1 MKKVLLIILGIL
13 VILIAVLLIKTYTY
27 PFKKNTAET
36 GEGWKPVKSDSA
48 LIRFSNGI
56 KIPTVSTGSLGEF
69 NYTPFDEF
77 KEYLK
82 ISYPLVYQNTENF
95 EVNKYGLV
103 FRLKGSNPALE
114 PILFLSHMDVVPPGD
129 ADVKNKEENI
139 FRPDDKVLPPVSKV
153 AEDWDY
159 SPFAGVVANGRIYG
173 RGAIDMKGMLF
184 SLMESVNN
192 LIKSKQTP
200 QRDIYLAFGFDE
212 EVGGQKGAI
221 QIADYFKKK
230 GLKFDAVYD
239 EGGLIMQ
246 KGSVAG
252 IDSDVAVVGCAE
264 KGFLSAKIKVKGLGG
279 HSSMPPMESA
289 IGKAAVI
296 MQRLEDDQMK
306 PVITPL
312 IKEFFDNIGGAMPF
326 TSRLAIAN
334 QWLLK
339 PVLLSQLTK
348 NNITNALVRTTT
360 ALTMMK
366 GSDGTNVLSPEVE
379 FVVNFRLLPGN
390 TVKDVREHIAKVT
403 QGFDVEVEEIDNTR
417 EASKISPTNTKAYQL
432 IQAGIKEIHPGAI
445 VTPYLTMAGTDAAK
459 YEIVSKNVYRFM
471 PIKIN
476 SSEQQSLHS
485 TNEYLSIENYLKM
498 IHYFEF
504 MMKNYDK

>member
-1 MKKVLLIILGIL
+1 MKKFLLAILGII
-13 VILIAVLLIKTYTY
+13 VILVAIVMIKTFTY
-27 PFKKNTAET
+27 PFKKNNTVA
-36 GEGWKPVKSDSA
+36 GEGWKPVKNDSA
-48 LIRFSNGI
+48 VMRFSGGV

-69 NYTPFDEF
+69 NYAPFGQF

-82 ISYPLVYQNTENF
+82 TSYPLVYQHAEYA
-95 EVNKYGLV
+95 EVNQYGLV
-103 FRLKGSNPALE
+103 FRLKGSNPSLE

-129 ADVKNKEENI
+129 ADVKNNAENV
-139 FRPDDKVLPPVSKV
+139 FRPDDKPLEPVAKV
-153 AEDWDY
+153 AEGWEY
-159 SPFAGVVANGRIYG
+159 APFSGAVANGRIYG

-184 SLMESVNN
+184 SLMESMNN
-192 LIKSKQTP
+192 LIRNKQTP

-230 GLKFDAVYD
+230 GLRFDAVYD
-239 EGGLIMQ
+239 EGGLIMR
-246 KGSVAG
+246 KGNVAG
-252 IDSDVAVVGCAE
+252 VDSDVAVVGCAE

-326 TSRLAIAN
+326 TTRLALAN

-339 PVLLSQLTK
+339 PLLISQLTK
-348 NNITNALVRTTT
+348 NNTTNALVRSTT

-390 TVKDVREHIAKVT
+390 TVKDIRDHIAKAT
-403 QGFDVEVEEIDNTR
+403 EGFDVEVEEIDNTR
-417 EASKISPTNTKAYQL
+417 EASAISPSNTKAFKL
-432 IQAGIKEIHPGAI
+432 IEAGVKEIHPGAI
-445 VTPYLTMAGTDAAK
+445 VTPYLTMAGTDAGK

-476 SSEQQSLHS
+476 SSEQQSIHS

-498 IHYFEF
+498 IHYFEYL
-504 MMKNYDK
+504 MTNYDK

>member
-1 MKKVLLIILGIL
+1 MKKVILAILGIL
-13 VILIAVLLIKTYTY
+13 IILAAVLLIKTYTY
-27 PFKKNTAET
+27 PFKKNATAT
-36 GEGWKPVKSDSA
+36 GEGWKPVKNDSA
-48 LIRFSNGI
+48 VMRFSGGL

-69 NYTPFDEF
+69 DYAPFGQF

-82 ISYPLVYQNTENF
+82 NSYPLVYQHTEYI
-95 EVNKYGLV
+95 EVNQYGLV
-103 FRLKGSNPALE
+103 YRLKGSNSGFE

-129 ADVKNKEENI
+129 ADIKNNEENI
-139 FRPDDKVLPPVSKV
+139 FRPDDKPLEPVSKV

-159 SPFAGVVANGRIYG
+159 APFSGIVANGRIYG

-184 SLMESVNN
+184 SLMESMNN
-192 LIKSKQTP
+192 LIKNKQIP

-221 QIADYFKKK
+221 QIANYFKKK

-239 EGGLIMQ
+239 EGGLIMR
-246 KGSVAG
+246 KGNVAG
-252 IDSDVAVVGCAE
+252 VDADVAVVGCAE

-312 IKEFFDNIGGAMPF
+312 IKEFFNNIGGAMPF
-326 TSRLAIAN
+326 TTRLALAN

-339 PVLLSQLTK
+339 PVLISQLTK
-348 NNITNALVRTTT
+348 NNTTNALVRTTT

-390 TVKDVREHIAKVT
+390 TVKDVREHIANATK
-403 QGFDVEVEEIDNTR
+403 GFDVEVEEIDNTR
-417 EASKISPTNTKAYQL
+417 EASAVSPTNTKAYKL
-432 IQAGIKEIHPGAI
+432 IEAGVKEIYPEAI
-445 VTPYLTMAGTDAAK
+445 VSPYLTMAGTDAGK

-476 SSEQQSLHS
+476 SSEQQSIHS
-485 TNEYLSIENYLKM
+485 TNEYLSIENYMKM
-498 IHYFEF
+498 IHYFEYV
-504 MMKNYDK
+504 MKNYDK

>member
-348 NNITNALVRTTT
+348 NNTTNALVRTTT